1 MIQILELFGG
11 IGAPR
16 KALINLGIPHKS
28 IDYVEWNEKQYEVIT
43 LCLKRNK
50 ISTTICCWM
59 EFEARYFSA
68 W

>member
-43 LCLKRNK
+43 LCLKK
-50 ISTTICCWM
+50 K
-59 EFEARYFSA
+59 
-68 W
+68 